1 MALKVAKKLKCD
13 TVSGYAND
21 SNPFGDP
28 NLNQKRRWWRLK
40 HLLWCLLFVHD
51 NMCIAVSISLRLE
64 SMRKPNS
71 RIGRKE
77 KEALDTELFCFSYF
91 RTGLL
96 LDFRFSHVCEFEV
109 DELDEPYMVLRR
121 EVETP
126 HLHAGLAVKD
136 MEELWVDMNLHLSL
150 DSETPNH
157 KGYRKALLVVFD
169 WELAEAR
176 KRDALDRARVHG
188 KVPPAELLAEER
200 RLHSSIEEDVE
211 NLLQGNLT
219 VNRSGFSKGN
229 LLPSVGFFVHYVAC
243 FISNSSCESRFW
255 PYSPKLKLKE
265 ERVHEVEEDP
275 GSFSPE
281 LLHDDENEEAID
293 PDKDTDET
301 VVMLM
306 STVLMKQERKCAGK
320 VMGDIV
326 EGEAVSGSGAEVDLD
341 SQVYWWHGKYRP
353 RKPKYFNRVL
363 TGYEWNK
370 FHAGRPYEDIGFKIV
385 NKDWSTHT
393 RRFGREQVYN
403 KRDTGEMKSTLFES
417 HLLVLHLFGGISTR
431 ISCFEFQVPYTI
443 PPWSAPPCHPFFI
456 EVLKDGSIIDRFN
469 LSTKGAFMFG
479 RVDLCD
485 FVLEHPTIS
494 RFHAVLQFKQ
504 SGEAYLYDLASMH
517 GTSIN
522 KNQVKR
528 KTYTDLHVGDVV
540 RFGQSTR
547 MYIFQGPSEL
557 MPPEGDLAKI
567 RSAARIRGEA
577 RDREASLRRAKRE
590 ASLADGISW
599 GLSEDAIEE
608 AEEDTEEITW
618 QTYKGQLTER
628 QEKTREKI
636 IKRTEKIAHMKKEID
651 AVRAKDISQGGLT
664 QGQQTQI
671 ARNEQRMSQI
681 LEELESL
688 EETLNESIQESL
700 GAHSGKRLGKKKG
713 ATEDEDEAVSDEDD
727 FYDRTKKKPVCKTGE
742 NTSVETADTLL
753 DKKDAIISEMEI
765 KASLLL
771 SEKNRRIPEVAQTS
785 ESGDALDA
793 YMTGLSSQLVL
804 DTTTQPQAEI
814 SSLQTELDRIL
825 YWLKIADPTEAGV
838 ISPVTEKQP
847 VEKKKS
853 STTLQKPKDGPILEA
868 GSSPSIIT
876 TQEPKPLKKQETD
889 TGVSESSAAVY
900 IATKPVW
907 LGAMDDI
914 KKEDSNPMEV
924 PLDTNE
930 PDQFIDYKDRMKA
943 LAKVSDSSMN
953 LEMEIENAAPGLIIR
968 KRKHVEKPTLPVEAA
983 ASTAA
988 DAVAL
993 LLKHKKG
1000 YLASDD
1006 LEEHG
1011 ITETAAAHPKKE
1023 MKSRRVVGPER
1034 PKFLE
1039 NDNPGYETWVPPE
1052 GQSGD
1057 GRTSLNERYGY

>member
-1 MALKVAKKLKCD
+1 M
-13 TVSGYAND
+13 
-21 SNPFGDP
+21 
-28 NLNQKRRWWRLK
+28 
-40 HLLWCLLFVHD
+40 
-51 NMCIAVSISLRLE
+51 
-64 SMRKPNS
+64 
-71 RIGRKE
+71 
-77 KEALDTELFCFSYF
+77 
-91 RTGLL
+91 
-96 LDFRFSHVCEFEV
+96 
-109 DELDEPYMVLRR
+109 
-121 EVETP
+121 
-126 HLHAGLAVKD
+126 
-136 MEELWVDMNLHLSL
+136 
-150 DSETPNH
+150 
-157 KGYRKALLVVFD
+157 
-169 WELAEAR
+169 
-176 KRDALDRARVHG
+176 
-188 KVPPAELLAEER
+188 KVPMGPPPPKNPNPPK
-200 RLHSSIEEDVE
+200 IGTD
-211 NLLQGNLT
+211 
-219 VNRSGFSKGN
+219 
-229 LLPSVGFFVHYVAC
+229 SVTMKVSMGPPPPVHPNPTE
-243 FISNSSCESRFW
+243 IGTESVTKKV
-255 PYSPKLKLKE
+255 PMGPPPPKNPNPPK
-265 ERVHEVEEDP
+265 
-275 GSFSPE
+275 
-281 LLHDDENEEAID
+281 I
-293 PDKDTDET
+293 DTDSVT
-301 VVMLM
+301 
-306 STVLMKQERKCAGK
+306 MK
-320 VMGDIV
+320 VPMGPPPPVNPNPIKID
-326 EGEAVSGSGAEVDLD
+326 AEID
-341 SQVYWWHGKYRP
+341 
-353 RKPKYFNRVL
+353 
-363 TGYEWNK
+363 
-370 FHAGRPYEDIGFKIV
+370 
-385 NKDWSTHT
+385 
-393 RRFGREQVYN
+393 
-403 KRDTGEMKSTLFES
+403 
-417 HLLVLHLFGGISTR
+417 GGIQKNTTNCTAAATTKS
-431 ISCFEFQVPYTI
+431 SEPVNVAVPYTI
-443 PPWSAPPCHPFFI
+443 PPWSAPPCHPFFV
-456 EVLKDGSIIDRFN
+456 EVLKDGSIIDRFDV
-469 LSTKGAFMFG
+469 STKGAYMFG
-479 RVDLCD
+479 RVDVCD
-485 FVLEHPTIS
+485 FVLDHPTIS

-504 SGEAYLYDLASMH
+504 SGEAYLYDLASTH

-528 KTYTDLHVGDVV
+528 KIYTDLHVGDVV

-557 MPPEGDLAKI
+557 MPPEGDLGKI
-567 RSAARIRGEA
+567 RSAAKIREEA

-636 IKRTEKIAHMKKEID
+636 LKRTEKIAHMKKEIE
-651 AVRAKDISQGGLT
+651 AIRAKDISQGGLT

-688 EETLNESIQESL
+688 EETLNDSIQESL
-700 GAHSGKRLGKKKG
+700 GARSGKRLGKNKG
-713 ATEDEDEAVSDEDD
+713 ATEDEEEAVSDEDD
-727 FYDRTKKKPVCKTGE
+727 FYDRTKKKPVRKTGE

-771 SEKNRRIPEVAQTS
+771 SEKNKRVPEVAQSS

-804 DTTTQPQAEI
+804 DTTTQLQEEI

-825 YWLKIADPTEAGV
+825 YLLKIADPTGEASKRRMSKIEVSKPKEAGV
-838 ISPVTEKQP
+838 TSPVTEKQP
-847 VEKKKS
+847 VEKKKG
-853 STTLQKPKDGPILEA
+853 STTLEKPKDGSILEA

-876 TQEPKPLKKQETD
+876 TQEAKPLKKQETD
-889 TGVSESSAAVY
+889 TGVNESKAAVY

-907 LGAMDDI
+907 LGAMDGI

-924 PLDTNE
+924 PSDSNE

-953 LEMEIENAAPGLIIR
+953 SEMEIENAAPGLIIR
-968 KRKHVEKPTLPVEAA
+968 KRKHVEKPTLPVQAA

-993 LLKHKKG
+993 LLKHKRG

-1011 ITETAAAHPKKE
+1011 STETVAHPKKE

-1039 NDNPGYETWVPPE
+1039 NDNPDYDTWVPPE

-1057 GRTSLNERYGY
+1057 GRTSLNDRYGY